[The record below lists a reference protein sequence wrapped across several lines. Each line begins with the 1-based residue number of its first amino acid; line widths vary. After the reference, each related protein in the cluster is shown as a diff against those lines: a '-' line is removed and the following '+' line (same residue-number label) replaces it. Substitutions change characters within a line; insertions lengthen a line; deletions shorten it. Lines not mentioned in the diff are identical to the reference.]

1 MGLNGLIR
9 IFVPYMRVYMRF
21 FLSVYIVLMLVFC
34 CVFLVVLEI
43 CSKGSILQCR
53 DCNFGVVFLFCRKE
67 LYKKRFFLKKNRF
80 FLW

>member
-9 IFVPYMRVYMRF
+9 IFVPYMRVCMRV
-21 FLSVYIVLMLVFC
+21 FLFVYIVLMLVFC
-34 CVFLVVLEI
+34 CAFLVVLEI
-43 CSKGSILQCR
+43 GSKGSILQCR
-53 DCNFGVVFLFCRKE
+53 DSNFGVMILFCRKE